1 MNLRPLRGMTFMDV
15 IVGTAL
21 VLLIF
26 TALVGLLRSSLKVA
40 YIAKTRSI
48 ATAIAESQMEY
59 VRSLSYDSVGT
70 VGGIPSGVV
79 AQDATTT
86 EDGLSFAVHTF
97 IGYVDDPADGTGDS
111 DTTGIITDYKR
122 IKVSVSYTESSAIKS
137 IDLVSNYAPPG
148 LETTTNGGTLKVSVV
163 NATGSAVPG
172 ASVHIVNS
180 NVSPSIDLST
190 FSDTTGIVFLPG
202 APTSTE
208 YQIAV
213 SKSGYSSAQ
222 TYARDATNQNPN
234 PGYFTVVKNQTTTA
248 TFAIDLLATL
258 ALKTFYPIATTT
270 FSDPFL
276 TSDNVASQSN
286 AAVTGGAV
294 QLSNDGTGYSSSGSV
309 RSTLQEPAY
318 LVSWGMA
325 YATTSEPAGTSA
337 RFHIVDS
344 AGTLLPDTALPG
356 NASGFTT
363 SVSLFGLST
372 TTYPSL
378 ALSAD
383 LTTTSTTTTPALESW
398 SLSYARGPVPFP
410 DVPYTLVGTKTVG
423 STGSGQAIY
432 KTDIADSTD
441 SMGVA
446 SQSLEW
452 DAYTLEISA
461 YNVVS
466 ACTAPPYTLSPG
478 ASVTSSLYLASS
490 TPNMALVTVR
500 DASGVAVAGAS
511 VTLTSGGYSKTLSTD
526 SCGAAYFNALSS
538 GTYTVDASKTG
549 YTTFNVSGVSV
560 SGHVF
565 YPVSLE

>member
-40 YIAKTRSI
+40 YIAKTRSV

-70 VGGIPSGVV
+70 VGGIPPGVIP
-79 AQDATTT
+79 QNATTT

-97 IGYVDDPADGTGDS
+97 IEYVDDPADGTGDS

-122 IKVSVSYTESSAIKS
+122 IKVSVSYTDSTAIKS

-163 NATGSAVPG
+163 NAAGSAVSG

-180 NVSPSIDLST
+180 SVSPSIDLST
-190 FSDTTGIVFLPG
+190 FSDSTGTVFLPG

-208 YQIAV
+208 YQIAIT
-213 SKSGYSSAQ
+213 KSGYSSAQ

-234 PGYFTVVKNQTTTA
+234 PGYLTVVKNQTTTA

-258 ALKTFYPIATTT
+258 ALKTFYPIATST
-270 FSDPFL
+270 FSDPFT

-286 AAVTGGAV
+286 VSFTGGVV
-294 QLSNDGTGYSSSGSV
+294 QLANSGTGYSPSGSV
-309 RSTLQEPAY
+309 RSTLQAPSY

-325 YATTSEPAGTSA
+325 YATTSEPAGTSV
-337 RFHIVDS
+337 RFHVVDGS
-344 AGTLLPDTALPG
+344 GTLLPDTAVPG
-356 NASGFTT
+356 NASGFTS

-383 LTTTSTTTTPALESW
+383 LTTTATTTTPALESW

-410 DVPYTLVGTKTVG
+410 NVPYTLVGTKAVG
-423 STGSGQAIY
+423 STGAGQAIY
-432 KTDIADSTD
+432 KTSIADLTD
-441 SMGVA
+441 STGSA
-446 SQSLEW
+446 TQSLEW
-452 DAYTLEISA
+452 DAYTLGISS

-478 ASVTSSLYLASS
+478 ATVASSLYLASS

-500 DASGVAVAGAS
+500 DASGVTVTGAS
-511 VTLTSGGYSKTLSTD
+511 VTLTSGSYTKTLPTD
-526 SCGAAYFNALSS
+526 SCGAAYFDALSS
-538 GTYTVDASKTG
+538 GTYSVGASKTG
-549 YTTFNVSGVSV
+549 YTTFNASGVSV